1 METDIGQPTILIP
14 VSMNLNVWYM
24 HHSLRH
30 TRRNIRASARRKID
44 GGLLF
49 STYDTLCNANLSG
62 RWAILYLPG
71 RCMSY
76 LSLFLILFLIH
87 GPRTPS
93 VLNNKPGRMNRINIK
108 RIRNCAGLPLTE
120 LRHIMRPPRC
130 ASFTVDQHAESRQ
143 RNHLCVLPFDDGI
156 VNRQTKVSSGTL
168 LQA

>member
-93 VLNNKPGRMNRINIK
+93 VLNNKPLKVHYAMCWEPISHAATYQPCRDLSAMSLSLSAIAAMPALG
-108 RIRNCAGLPLTE
+108 AA
-120 LRHIMRPPRC
+120 RHIQLLHRI
-130 ASFTVDQHAESRQ
+130 ASYIA
-143 RNHLCVLPFDDGI
+143 
-156 VNRQTKVSSGTL
+156 
-168 LQA
+168 A